1 MIIKADSE
9 SYFVF
14 DLDDTLYRERDFL
27 KSAYYDICKEVL
39 PEYAM
44 NLYNEIIGI
53 HDSGGNAFKF
63 LVEKY
68 PAKKISLEKLLY
80 LYRNH
85 HPNISLREGVLEMI
99 QGIKRGQ
106 SKFGIITDGRIVT
119 QRNKLEALGLS
130 QLIDKL
136 LISEEF
142 GASKPD
148 SALYESFMESENLK
162 QFYYIG
168 DNIHK
173 DFITPKRLGWFCIGI
188 LDAENVHGQK
198 LSEVSNEYLPH
209 IFIRNFTEIGII

>member
-1 MIIKADSE
+1 
-9 SYFVF
+9 
-14 DLDDTLYRERDFL
+14 
-27 KSAYYDICKEVL
+27 
-39 PEYAM
+39 
-44 NLYNEIIGI
+44 
-53 HDSGGNAFKF
+53 
-63 LVEKY
+63 
-68 PAKKISLEKLLY
+68 
-80 LYRNH
+80 
-85 HPNISLREGVLEMI
+85 MI

-198 LSEVSNEYLPH
+198 ISEVSNEYLPH

>member
-14 DLDDTLYRERDFL
+14 DLDDTLYRELDFL
-27 KSAYYDICKEVL
+27 KSAYYEIC
-39 PEYAM
+39 
-44 NLYNEIIGI
+44 NEIFPENAINIYKEIVGI
-53 HDSGGNAFKF
+53 HISGGNAFNF
-63 LVEKY
+63 LIEKY

-85 HPNISLREGVLEMI
+85 FPNILLREGVLEMI
-99 QGIKRGQ
+99 QAFKSKE
-106 SKFGIITDGRIVT
+106 SKFGIITDGRSVT
-119 QRNKLEALGLS
+119 QHNKVEALGIS

-142 GASKPD
+142 GASKPAP
-148 SALYESFMESENLK
+148 ALYESFMESDNQK

-188 LDAENVHGQK
+188 LDGENVHGQK
-198 LSEVSNEYLPH
+198 LCEVPNDYLPH
-209 IFIRNFTEIGII
+209 IFIKSFYEIGII

>member
-27 KSAYYDICKEVL
+27 KSAYYDICNEVL
-39 PEYAM
+39 PENAM
-44 NLYNEIIGI
+44 NLYNEMIGI

-68 PAKKISLEKLLY
+68 PAKKISLEKLLS

-85 HPNISLREGVLEMI
+85 HPNISLREGVLDMI

-198 LSEVSNEYLPH
+198 ISEVSNEYLPH